1 MKNNE
6 NSHDY
11 GMNLINKMENV
22 RLVEILN
29 RDWLPILL
37 FKKTRKS
44 STVDKSWTTFI
55 YLKLECSRISW

>member
-22 RLVEILN
+22 RLVETLN
-29 RDWLPILL
+29 RVDWLPILK
-37 FKKTRKS
+37 FKKTRKR
-44 STVDKSWTTFI
+44 STVDQYWTTFI
-55 YLKLECSRISW
+55 T